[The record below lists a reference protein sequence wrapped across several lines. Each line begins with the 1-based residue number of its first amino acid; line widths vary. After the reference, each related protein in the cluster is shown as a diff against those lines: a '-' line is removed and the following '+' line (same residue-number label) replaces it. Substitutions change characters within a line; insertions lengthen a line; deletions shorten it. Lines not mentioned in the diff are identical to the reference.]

1 VSEELSDEPWM
12 AEGACRGSDVDV
24 FFPPFG
30 GDAASF
36 ADRAKAVCRTCPVIH
51 LCLEFALREN
61 ERHGVWGGT
70 TPKERRRMRAGLG
83 PMRQLRPC
91 GTLAAY
97 RRGCRCDEC
106 RDVNAL
112 YQRRKRGTAA

>member
-24 FFPPFG
+24 FFPPRG
-30 GDAASF
+30 ADASKWAEG
-36 ADRAKAVCRTCPVIH
+36 AKTVCRRCPVIH
-51 LCLEFALREN
+51 LCLEYALRAN
-61 ERHGVWGGT
+61 ETSGVWGGT
-70 TPKERRRMRAGLG
+70 TPKERRRMRAGLA
-83 PMRQLRPC
+83 PRQLRPC